1 MSDLF
6 LFSKIFVKN
15 TVLILEKYTYDC
27 MAERDLR
34 EEEVERG
41 CSKALVALIFY
52 HEETVCLHMLDKL
65 FIIIFD
71 HLYV

>member
-6 LFSKIFVKN
+6 LLSKIFVNN

-27 MAERDLR
+27 MTERGLR

-41 CSKALVALIFY
+41 CSKALVALIFCQ
-52 HEETVCLHMLDKL
+52 EETVCLHMLDKL
-65 FIIIFD
+65 FIIIVD
-71 HLYV
+71 HLDV

>member
-6 LFSKIFVKN
+6 LLSKIFVNN

-65 FIIIFD
+65 FIIIVD
-71 HLYV
+71 HLDV

>member
-41 CSKALVALIFY
+41 CSKALVALIFCQ
-52 HEETVCLHMLDKL
+52 EETVCLHMLDKL
-65 FIIIFD
+65 FIIIVD
-71 HLYV
+71 HLDV

>member
-41 CSKALVALIFY
+41 CSKALVALILC
-52 HEETVCLHMLDKL
+52 EEDFILLYILYESLVIIVDQLD
-65 FIIIFD
+65 I
-71 HLYV
+71 